1 MAESQQQKHS
11 IKVRDIHMT
20 SSIYKS
26 QRIQQRNWL
35 CNSNCWGGIRDGIR
49 TMLRIGLIMTIHTH
63 SQSGVYVIS
72 VPHPAHQSR
81 RNRSVDSCSI
91 GINSPLQGYSEMRSL
106 CSKISLASGAISGK
120 GACVV
125 RAAPYPSVSLSRFLQ
140 RLKQGG
146 RSCTGPKCAVRAP
159 VIIQEFAS
167 PSSIGGHLVRNP

>member
-1 MAESQQQKHS
+1 MFAC
-11 IKVRDIHMT
+11 VREHART
-20 SSIYKS
+20 LHA
-26 QRIQQRNWL
+26 QTFR
-35 CNSNCWGGIRDGIR
+35 SNFIPGR
-49 TMLRIGLIMTIHTH
+49 TIHTH

-106 CSKISLASGAISGK
+106 CSKISHASGAISGK
-120 GACVV
+120 GACFV

-167 PSSIGGHLVRNP
+167 PSSIGGHLVRNS